1 MEQIAPAS
9 IILSSAHYQ
18 STLALSCA
26 GINCFGSFPSPGAHH
41 RLRITRMSCLLTG
54 DPSSAF
60 GLGYMRLEKADDS
73 LLQLEFLPVDY
84 SAPDGSHTL
93 NRDVDMQVGANQHI
107 YVQLALG
114 TGSAGSGAARR
125 TGSIS
130 PISATG
136 AVTSSNV
143 PASPSFASTAI
154 ISRPPP
160 TITRFSMAGI
170 GRSTVPTHAA

>member
-1 MEQIAPAS
+1 MSELGQLILCALLVFVPCAGSSQARERGPTAVRAGQVMEQIAPAS

-114 TGSAGSGAARR
+114 TGSAGNGVCFSSG
-125 TGSIS
+125 
-130 PISATG
+130 
-136 AVTSSNV
+136 
-143 PASPSFASTAI
+143 I
-154 ISRPPP
+154 IE
-160 TITRFSMAGI
+160 TLQ
-170 GRSTVPTHAA
+170 